1 MILKAL
7 SQILAREERFM
18 VVGSATNGCQALR
31 HVSALA
37 PELVL
42 MGVHLSKLTGAEATS
57 QIKHTKNPP
66 VVFMVGEDGAGSRA
80 MSEAAG
86 ADAFVPLSEDLEFN
100 LKSRLQEWFSSNA
113 HAFMDPEK
121 AIGYN
126 RRGRVTKGK
135 WPSVRSLRLCVQ

>member
-66 VVFMVGEDGAGSRA
+66 VVFMVGEDDSPSCRA

-86 ADAFVPLSEDLEFN
+86 ADAFVPLSEDLEVH
-100 LKSRLQEWFSSNA
+100 LKSRLREWFG
-113 HAFMDPEK
+113 PK
-121 AIGYN
+121 APPPPLKRRRARGIRSQSLGNLFEHSWAPKPIG
-126 RRGRVTKGK
+126 
-135 WPSVRSLRLCVQ
+135 